1 MKTKFYILILFLL
14 FLFSCKKY
22 FIAPTKVCVDNIDFM
37 DSSINHPKSI
47 KLQTILNGYI
57 SKGIPGATLL
67 FSNNNG
73 VWIGSAGYADLNNG
87 IIMQP
92 CHIMK
97 PGSITKMF
105 IGNIIWQ
112 LQEKGD
118 INIKNL
124 ISEYVPEVAS
134 NLTNGNEITVEML
147 INHTSGIYPIGRDL
161 DFNLAVVNDF
171 TKSWSA
177 DDIIQY
183 FSNKPAT
190 NNPGEKYSYCNTN
203 TLILE
208 LIIEAVTNQPLELV
222 LAEKIFNPLS
232 MNNSVYYDYSEVF
245 PKTNLAQGYFDF
257 HNDGGS
263 IQNISDLNPGSGN
276 GYTGLYSTAEDLYL
290 FAKAIFVD
298 HSLIS
303 NNSLND
309 ILNSFFFSESGNQA
323 SSSGAIHRQDI
334 EFFGDSIVAYG
345 HSGGDI
351 GYSANLTY
359 LPHNNTIIIIH
370 YNYGTQFSSII
381 GEEIGNMK
389 REIYKEA
396 INP

>member
-1 MKTKFYILILFLL
+1 
-14 FLFSCKKY
+14 
-22 FIAPTKVCVDNIDFM
+22 
-37 DSSINHPKSI
+37 
-47 KLQTILNGYI
+47 
-57 SKGIPGATLL
+57 
-67 FSNNNG
+67 
-73 VWIGSAGYADLNNG
+73 
-87 IIMQP
+87 
-92 CHIMK
+92 
-97 PGSITKMF
+97 
-105 IGNIIWQ
+105 
-112 LQEKGD
+112 
-118 INIKNL
+118 
-124 ISEYVPEVAS
+124 
-134 NLTNGNEITVEML
+134 
-147 INHTSGIYPIGRDL
+147 
-161 DFNLAVVNDF
+161 
-171 TKSWSA
+171 
-177 DDIIQY
+177 
-183 FSNKPAT
+183 
-190 NNPGEKYSYCNTN
+190 
-203 TLILE
+203 

-222 LAEKIFNPLS
+222 LAEKIFNPLN

-303 NNSLND
+303 NTSLND

-334 EFFGDSIVAYG
+334 EFFGDSIIAYG

-381 GEEIGNMK
+381 GDEIGNMK